1 MFAFASLLNTVISIY
16 IWCLF
21 IYVAMGWL
29 INLGIINTQ
38 NRAVFLVMDFLYKIT
53 DPALRRIRRFVPNL
67 GGMDISPILLVLV
80 LIFIRDFVVV
90 DLVRMGLGGDER

>member
-1 MFAFASLLNTVISIY
+1 MIAFANLLNTVISIY

-29 INLGIINTQ
+29 INFGIINTQ
-38 NRAVFLVMDFLYKIT
+38 NRVVFLVMDFLHKIT
-53 DPALRRIRRFVPNL
+53 DPALRRIRRFVPSL

-90 DLVRMGLGGDER
+90 DLVRMGLG

>member
-90 DLVRMGLGGDER
+90 DLVRMGLS